1 MQLKVFVYKFVKLF
15 KLLARWNLLA
25 RQIAWILQS
34 TTVRYCQEG
43 LRFIFKT
50 DF

>member
-1 MQLKVFVYKFVKLF
+1 MQLKVFVYKFMKLF

-25 RQIAWILQS
+25 RQVAWILQS
-34 TTVRYCQEG
+34 TTVRYSQEG

-50 DF
+50 GF